1 MPQPRMIVASQS
13 PMSADAAGFEAAAS
27 LRSDSLAF
35 DPSEHHRPAT
45 DADRTAALASPLLA
59 GIEPALAQ
67 CVLGACA
74 ALQLPSGTTLLAPGD
89 HNGSLFLVTAGRLL
103 VYLEDPS
110 GKHYLALKDG
120 DCVGEMSFIDG
131 RPASAHVLA
140 STDSRVLEVD
150 NKQVWKLID
159 GTPEFA
165 RNLLRVLASRVR
177 NDNAHLQRSFH
188 LQREYEQ
195 AAKTDLLTGVHNR
208 RWMNE
213 MFPRQIA
220 RSEHAGQSLALVMA
234 DIDHFKRLNDTYG
247 HATGDVVLKAV
258 ARRLSD
264 TLRPTDFLVRYGGEE
279 FVALLPGAT
288 ADTARIAAERVRK
301 AIEQEE
307 YLGANAAGALR
318 VTISLGVAILE
329 AGDNLERL
337 IERADVALYQAKAGG
352 RNQVVAPG

>member
-1 MPQPRMIVASQS
+1 MRPQ
-13 PMSADAAGFEAAAS
+13 S
-27 LRSDSLAF
+27 LRSDSLAI
-35 DPSEHHRPAT
+35 DSSEHRRPAT

-59 GIEPALAQ
+59 GVDPALAQ
-67 CVLGACA
+67 QRARRLRRAGTAVA
-74 ALQLPSGTTLLAPGD
+74 GTTLLAPGD
-89 HNGSLFLVTAGRLL
+89 HNSSLFLVTAGRLL

-110 GKHYLALKDG
+110 GKHYLALESG

-140 STDSRVLEVD
+140 STDTRVLEVA
-150 NKQVWKLID
+150 NEPVWRLID

-188 LQREYEQ
+188 LQHEYEQ

-220 RSEHAGQSLALVMA
+220 RSEHAGQPLALVMA

-247 HATGDVVLKAV
+247 HAAGDVVLKAV

-288 ADTARIAAERVRK
+288 ADTARIAAERVRR
-301 AIEQEE
+301 AIEREE
-307 YLGANAAGALR
+307 YLGTERNR
-318 VTISLGVAILE
+318 RT
-329 AGDNLERL
+329 AGDDLARGGHPP
-337 IERADVALYQAKAGG
+337 GG
-352 RNQVVAPG
+352 RQPRAPDRACRRGPLPGQGRRAQPGGRARLAGL

>member
-1 MPQPRMIVASQS
+1 MRVNRRSTSGRPPALSR
-13 PMSADAAGFEAAAS
+13 G
-27 LRSDSLAF
+27 LRSATLTLT
-35 DPSEHHRPAT
+35 PSAQRSTPS
-45 DADRTAALASPLLA
+45 DADRAAALASPLVTGVDPPLARNVLA
-59 GIEPALAQ
+59 G
-67 CVLGACA
+67 CA
-74 ALQLPSGTTLLAPGD
+74 ALALPAGATLLAPGD
-89 HNGSLFLVTAGRLL
+89 HNASLFLVTAGRLL

-110 GKHYLALKDG
+110 GKHYLGLETG

-140 STDSRVLEVD
+140 STDSRVLEIG
-150 NKQVWKLID
+150 NQQVWDLID

-165 RNLLRVLASRVR
+165 RNLLRILASRVR

-208 RWMNE
+208 RWMDE

-220 RSEHAGQSLALVMA
+220 RSEHAGQPLALVMA

-247 HATGDVVLKAV
+247 HATGDVVLRAV

-288 ADTARIAAERVRK
+288 AETAHIAAERVRK
-301 AIEQEE
+301 AIEHEE
-307 YLGANAAGALR
+307 YLSTTAIGALR
-318 VTISLGVAILE
+318 VTISLGIAILQP
-329 AGDNLERL
+329 GDTLERL
-337 IERADVALYQAKAGG
+337 IERADVALYQAKAAG
-352 RNQVVAPG
+352 RNRVITG

>member
-1 MPQPRMIVASQS
+1 MRPQLAEP
-13 PMSADAAGFEAAAS
+13 
-27 LRSDSLAF
+27 SLAF
-35 DPSEHHRPAT
+35 DSSQHHRPAT
-45 DADRTAALASPLLA
+45 DADRTAALASSLLA
-59 GIEPALAQ
+59 GIEPALARS
-67 CVLGACA
+67 VLGACGA
-74 ALQLPSGTTLLAPGD
+74 VELPAGTTLLAPGD
-89 HNGSLFLVTAGRLL
+89 HNASLFLVTAGRLL

-110 GKHYLALKDG
+110 GKHYLALEAG

-140 STDSRVLEVD
+140 STDSCVVEVGAE
-150 NKQVWKLID
+150 QVWTLVD

-188 LQREYEQ
+188 LQHEYEQ

-213 MFPRQIA
+213 LFPRQIA
-220 RSEHAGQSLALVMA
+220 RSEHAGQPLAVVMA
-234 DIDHFKRLNDTYG
+234 DIDHFKRLNDTCG

-288 ADTARIAAERVRK
+288 ADTARVAAERVRR
-301 AIEQEE
+301 AIEREE
-307 YLGANAAGALR
+307 YLAANAAAVLR
-318 VTISLGVAILE
+318 VTISLGVAILQ
-329 AGDNLERL
+329 AGDTLERL
-337 IERADVALYQAKAGG
+337 IERADVALYQAKAAG
-352 RNQVVAPG
+352 RNRVVAPD

>member
-1 MPQPRMIVASQS
+1 M
-13 PMSADAAGFEAAAS
+13 
-27 LRSDSLAF
+27 AF
-35 DPSEHHRPAT
+35 DPSERHHPVT

-59 GIEPALAQ
+59 GIDRALAQ
-67 CVLGACA
+67 AVLGSSA
-74 ALQLPSGTTLLAPGD
+74 ALELPAGATLLAPGH
-89 HNGSLFLVTAGRLL
+89 HNTSLFLVTAGRLL

-110 GKHYLALKDG
+110 GKHYLALEGG

-140 STDSRVLEVD
+140 STDSRVLEVG
-150 NKQVWKLID
+150 NEQVWTLID

-188 LQREYEQ
+188 LQHEYEQ

-208 RWMNE
+208 RWMSE

-220 RSEHAGQSLALVMA
+220 RSEHASQPLALVMA

-301 AIEQEE
+301 AIEQGE
-307 YLGANAAGALR
+307 YLSTNAAGALR
-318 VTISLGVAILE
+318 VTISLGIAVLQ
-329 AGDNLERL
+329 AGDSLERL
-337 IERADVALYQAKAGG
+337 IERADIALYQAKAGG
-352 RNQVVAPG
+352 RNQVVVPT

>member
-1 MPQPRMIVASQS
+1 LTLDLTEQR
-13 PMSADAAGFEAAAS
+13 
-27 LRSDSLAF
+27 LAL
-35 DPSEHHRPAT
+35 T
-45 DADRTAALASPLLA
+45 DADRAAALGSPLLA
-59 GIEPALAQ
+59 GVDPSLAHT
-67 CVLGACA
+67 VLTSCSC
-74 ALQLPSGTTLLAPGD
+74 LDVPPGTTLLAPGD
-89 HNGSLFLVTAGRLL
+89 RNTSLFLVSAGRLL
-103 VYLEDPS
+103 IYLEDP
-110 GKHYLALKDG
+110 GGNHYLAVETG

-131 RPASAHVLA
+131 RPASAHVIA
-140 STDSRVLEVD
+140 STPGRVLELGND
-150 NKQVWKLID
+150 QVWSLID

-213 MFPRQIA
+213 MFPRQIS
-220 RSEHAGQSLALVMA
+220 RSEHAHHPLALVMA

-279 FVALLPGAT
+279 FVALLPGTT
-288 ADTARIAAERVRK
+288 AETAHIAAERVRK
-301 AIEQEE
+301 AVQDEE
-307 YLGANAAGALR
+307 YLSTDNATTLR
-318 VTISLGVAILE
+318 VTISLGIATLQ
-329 AGDNLERL
+329 AGDTLDQL
-337 IERADVALYQAKAGG
+337 IERADVALYQAKAAG
-352 RNQVVAPG
+352 RNRVVVAG

>member
-1 MPQPRMIVASQS
+1 M
-13 PMSADAAGFEAAAS
+13 
-27 LRSDSLAF
+27 
-35 DPSEHHRPAT
+35 
-45 DADRTAALASPLLA
+45 ASPLLA
-59 GIEPALAQ
+59 GIQGTLAKDVVAASAALA
-67 CVLGACA
+67 
-74 ALQLPSGTTLLAPGD
+74 LPAGTTLLAPGD
-89 HNGSLFLVTAGRLL
+89 HNASLFLVTAGRLL

-110 GKHYLALKDG
+110 GKHYLALESG

-140 STDSRVLEVD
+140 SADSRVLEIA
-150 NKQVWKLID
+150 NQQVWKLID
-159 GTPEFA
+159 ATPEFA

-208 RWMNE
+208 RWMSE

-220 RSEHAGQSLALVMA
+220 RSEHAGQPLALVMA
-234 DIDHFKRLNDTYG
+234 DIDHFKRLNDTFG
-247 HATGDVVLKAV
+247 HATGDIVLKAV

-288 ADTARIAAERVRK
+288 ADTARIAAERVRR
-301 AIEQEE
+301 AIEREE
-307 YLGANAAGALR
+307 YLGTDATVPLR
-318 VTISLGVAILE
+318 VTISLGVAILQ
-329 AGDNLERL
+329 AGDNLDRL
-337 IERADVALYQAKAGG
+337 IERADVALYQAKAAG
-352 RNQVVAPG
+352 RNQVVVPT

>member
-1 MPQPRMIVASQS
+1 LTFELTEQRLAVTA
-13 PMSADAAGFEAAAS
+13 ADWA
-27 LRSDSLAF
+27 
-35 DPSEHHRPAT
+35 
-45 DADRTAALASPLLA
+45 AALASPLLA
-59 GIEPALAQ
+59 GLD
-67 CVLGACA
+67 A
-74 ALQLPSGTTLLAPGD
+74 ALSGVVLSQSGALELPAGITLLAPGD
-89 HNGSLFLVTAGRLL
+89 RNTSLFLVTDGRLL

-110 GKHYLALKDG
+110 GKHYLALEPG

-131 RPASAHVLA
+131 RPASAHVIA
-140 STDSRVLEVD
+140 SIPSRVLEIG
-150 NKQVWKLID
+150 NQQVWSLID
-159 GTPEFA
+159 GTPDFA

-177 NDNAHLQRSFH
+177 NDNQHLQRSFH
-188 LQREYEQ
+188 LQREYQQ

-220 RSEHAGQSLALVMA
+220 RSVHALHPLALVMA

-279 FVALLPGAT
+279 FVALLPGAM
-288 ADTARIAAERVRK
+288 AETARVAAERVRQ
-301 AIEQEE
+301 AIERDE
-307 YLGANAAGALR
+307 YLSTDTVTALR
-318 VTISLGVAILE
+318 VTISLGIAILQ
-329 AGDNLERL
+329 AGDTLDRL

-352 RNQVVAPG
+352 RNRVVVAG

>member
-1 MPQPRMIVASQS
+1 MPR
-13 PMSADAAGFEAAAS
+13 G
-27 LRSDSLAF
+27 LRSATLTLT
-35 DPSEHHRPAT
+35 PSAPRCIVS
-45 DADRTAALASPLLA
+45 DADRAAALGSPLVA
-59 GIEPALAQ
+59 GIDPSLARGVLASCEAFALPA
-67 CVLGACA
+67 
-74 ALQLPSGTTLLAPGD
+74 GTTLLAPGD
-89 HNGSLFLVTAGRLL
+89 HNTSLFLVTAGRLL

-110 GKHYLALKDG
+110 GRHYLAMEAG

-140 STDSRVLEVD
+140 STDSRVLEIG
-150 NKQVWKLID
+150 NQQVWALID

-208 RWMNE
+208 RWMDE

-220 RSEHAGQSLALVMA
+220 RSEHSGQPLALVMA

-279 FVALLPGAT
+279 FVAMLPGAN
-288 ADTARIAAERVRK
+288 ADTAHIAAERVRK
-301 AIEQEE
+301 AIEREE
-307 YLGANAAGALR
+307 HLSTTATGTLR
-318 VTISLGVAILE
+318 VTISLGIAVLQPGDSLE
-329 AGDNLERL
+329 LL
-337 IERADVALYQAKAGG
+337 LERADVALYRAKAAG
-352 RNQVVAPG
+352 RNQVVAG

>member
-1 MPQPRMIVASQS
+1 MAI
-13 PMSADAAGFEAAAS
+13 
-27 LRSDSLAF
+27 DS
-35 DPSEHHRPAT
+35 SEHRRPAT
-45 DADRTAALASPLLA
+45 DTDRTAALASPLLA
-59 GIEPALAQ
+59 GVDPALAHS
-67 CVLGACA
+67 VLATCA
-74 ALQLPSGTTLLAPGD
+74 ALELIAGTTLLAPGD
-89 HNGSLFLVTAGRLL
+89 HNSSLFLVTAGRLL

-110 GKHYLALKDG
+110 GKHYLALESG

-140 STDSRVLEVD
+140 STDTRVLEVA
-150 NKQVWKLID
+150 NEPVWRLID

-177 NDNAHLQRSFH
+177 NDNAHLQRSLH
-188 LQREYEQ
+188 LQHEYEQ

-220 RSEHAGQSLALVMA
+220 RSEHAGQPLALVMA

-247 HATGDVVLKAV
+247 HAAGDVVLKAV

-288 ADTARIAAERVRK
+288 ADTARIAAERVRR
-301 AIEQEE
+301 AIEREE
-307 YLGANAAGALR
+307 YLGTDATGALR
-318 VTISLGVAILE
+318 VTISLGVAILQP
-329 AGDNLERL
+329 GDSLEGL
-337 IERADVALYQAKAGG
+337 IERADVALYQAKAAG
-352 RNQVVAPG
+352 RNQVVVPT